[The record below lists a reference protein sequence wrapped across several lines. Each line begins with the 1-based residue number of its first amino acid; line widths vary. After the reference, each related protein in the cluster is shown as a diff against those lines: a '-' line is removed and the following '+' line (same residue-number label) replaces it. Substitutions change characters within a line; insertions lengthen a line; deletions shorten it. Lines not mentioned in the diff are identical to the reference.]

1 MESLVD
7 VAVSI
12 HGNEQL
18 ALALGGDRW
27 APSKLGA
34 LCGSPQAVFESL
46 AKVVQEKRPELG
58 FSMGDLEALV
68 VASDRLAALERTA
81 LGDRF
86 RASLAADPTV
96 VRQAS
101 QADNVRATVM
111 AHRRQ
116 TAFQSQAKL

>member
-27 APSKLGA
+27 TPSKLGA
-34 LCGSPQAVFESL
+34 LCGSPQVVFESL

-58 FSMGDLEALV
+58 FSIGDLEALV

-86 RASLAADPTV
+86 RASLVADAMV
-96 VRQAS
+96 
-101 QADNVRATVM
+101 
-111 AHRRQ
+111 
-116 TAFQSQAKL
+116 